1 MVKREESAGSRASG
15 SIRPDIAT
23 ILMKTNSLFRSRPL
37 ATITAA
43 AALSLGAVSSQAA
56 TFTGGMLTLNDA
68 TSTGSGPA
76 NPYPST
82 VNVSGLQDIAATGSH
97 VTLTINNF
105 SRPSGRAGDI
115 DMLLVGPTGASLI
128 FWSDVGTNAATAV
141 NVSITLSDSASAY
154 LPASAALTSGTFKP
168 TNEGTPQ
175 DAFPAPAPTGTH
187 GDPGGAVRGAGP
199 DTFGTEFDGTNPNG
213 TWSLYIVD
221 DTLSNDTVGSVSSWS
236 LNIDAPAVPEPSTW
250 AGGALLLG
258 TTILTLRR
266 RRSAVLPA

>member
-1 MVKREESAGSRASG
+1 MRGRVRKDRGRHGSV
-15 SIRPDIAT
+15 RPDSAA
-23 ILMKTNSLFRSRPL
+23 ILMKTTSLLCSRSL
-37 ATITAA
+37 ALAA
-43 AALSLGAVSSQAA
+43 VAALGLGAVAARGA

-76 NPYPST
+76 NPYPSAI
-82 VNVSGLQDIAATGSH
+82 NVSGLQTIAATGSH

-128 FWSDVGTNAATAV
+128 FWSDVGTNTATAV

-168 TNEGTPQ
+168 TNEGTAQ
-175 DAFPAPAPTGTH
+175 DSFPAPAPTGTH

-221 DTLSNDTVGSVSSWS
+221 DTLSNDTVGSISSWS
-236 LNIDAPAVPEPSTW
+236 LNIDAPAAGVPEPSTW
-250 AGGALLLG
+250 ALLAAGTAALGLA
-258 TTILTLRR
+258 LRR
-266 RRSAVLPA
+266 RRRQA